1 MGLLT
6 HVHTFNDLS
15 ESGLVNTWGWKY
27 GKGERDEIF
36 QTSNPYRTLEIS
48 DRFGI
53 HAKLANPTVEI
64 KEHKVITIT
73 KAYWHNSEDAPD
85 LVKKNDWPRPVG
97 TGLLFVHGDE
107 WFKGEHYTQYKYFM
121 LKADPN
127 FNLVAEQVP
136 KVKGSLSMGYIT
148 HESANVREF
157 EILIAPEEY
166 RKLKRG
172 VAYKLVPANEKEN
185 YKWQVKEDLRITIE

>member
-6 HVHTFNDLS
+6 QVHTFTDLS
-15 ESGLVNTWGWKY
+15 ESGLTKTWGWRY

-53 HAKLANPTVEI
+53 HSKLARPKI

-73 KAYWHNSEDAPD
+73 KAYWHNSEYAPD
-85 LVKKNDWPRPVG
+85 LVKENDWPRPVG
-97 TGLLFVHGDE
+97 TGRLFVHGDE

-127 FNLVAEQVP
+127 FKLVAEKVP
-136 KVKGSLSMGYIT
+136 EVKGNLSMGYIT
-148 HESANVREF
+148 HESANVREI

-166 RKLKRG
+166 RKLRRG
-172 VAYKLVPANEKEN
+172 VAYKLVPANEREN
-185 YKWQVKEDLRITIE
+185 YKWQVKKDLRITIE